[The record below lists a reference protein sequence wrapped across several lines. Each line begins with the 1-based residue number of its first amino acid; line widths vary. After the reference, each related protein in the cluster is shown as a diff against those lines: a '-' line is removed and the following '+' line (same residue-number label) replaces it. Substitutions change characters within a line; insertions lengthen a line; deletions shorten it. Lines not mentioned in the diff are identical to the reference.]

1 MMDMKMMMDNG
12 YEDGGDDDEN
22 AGPDLA
28 WRQVDQ
34 TIEGMGSGALEPL
47 VGGPTRR
54 RNQNTVLYDLNMIW
68 FLLIVPD
75 LRFLVC
81 QCKSKGHVRQL
92 GLISKMFSRVL

>member
-34 TIEGMGSGALEPL
+34 TIEGMGSGALQPL
-47 VGGPTRR
+47 VGGPT
-54 RNQNTVLYDLNMIW
+54 
-68 FLLIVPD
+68 
-75 LRFLVC
+75 
-81 QCKSKGHVRQL
+81 
-92 GLISKMFSRVL
+92 